1 MKIKQ
6 DYAVAISLIH
16 IIAIIGIFKIT
27 NISTNTLIFQFILI
41 ILTLLS
47 ITAGYHRLWSH
58 KTYEAH
64 SLLEIFYLIFGTM
77 ASQGEVL
84 KWAKEHRTHHR
95 NEEQPGDP
103 YNINKG
109 LFHAHVG
116 WLLVSQDKK
125 EEIEIAKTDISDLK
139 KNKLLIFQNKYFDFI
154 WMFLLLITFFIMNI
168 WNESIS
174 NMFYSNFIRIAIV
187 LNLTWCINSFAH
199 YFGDKPHNKNLKASN
214 NSLLGFLIL
223 GEGWHNYHHSYPKD
237 YRASEPNKIN
247 FTTNFIDLTKILG
260 LSYNHYYNN
269 NNKIPI
275 NERFNK
281 NLYTCS

>member
-1 MKIKQ
+1 W
-6 DYAVAISLIH
+6 V
-16 IIAIIGIFKIT
+16 
-27 NISTNTLIFQFILI
+27 
-41 ILTLLS
+41 
-47 ITAGYHRLWSH
+47 
-58 KTYEAH
+58 
-64 SLLEIFYLIFGTM
+64 
-77 ASQGEVL
+77 
-84 KWAKEHRTHHR
+84 KEHRTHHR

-109 LFHAHVG
+109 LFHAHIG
-116 WLLVSQDKK
+116 WLLFPYDKK
-125 EEIEIAKTDISDLK
+125 EILEISKTDISDLK
-139 KNKLLIFQNKYFDFI
+139 KNKLLVFQEKYYNII
-154 WMFLLLITFFIMNI
+154 WGGLLIITFFIMKL

-199 YFGDKPHNKNLKASN
+199 YYGDKPHNKNLKASN
-214 NSLLGFLIL
+214 NSLLGFLLL

-247 FTTNFIDLTKILG
+247 FTTNFIDLTKLLG

-281 NLYTCS
+281 NFYTCS